1 MKKNE
6 VPSIDAVIMWVD
18 GNDPFHKSKME
29 TYLAPTHS
37 VNNKSLRTRY
47 DQVNEIEFCVKSIL
61 KYATF
66 IRNIYIVTDN
76 QTPDFLKDQAK
87 AQQAFSNV
95 FIVDH
100 KVIFEGYTHYLPTF
114 NSRSIAT
121 MIHRIPGLSSS
132 FIIFNDDVFLI
143 KKVIPTDFFI
153 NDKPVIRGLWKS
165 FDENVFFKKVK
176 RVFLQRFNKIKLER
190 AGHYKAQQLIAK
202 KTGFHQY
209 FKSHHVPLPIRKMTI
224 ATYLKDH
231 QKDHLNNISHR
242 FRHVTQFLPE
252 SLSNHLEIKNNTAIL
267 SNDYKLSYIQNYKKP
282 FLWLK
287 YKLRS
292 AAKDEDKLFL
302 CLQSLDQCPPEK
314 LDFIKKWLQEKYN

>member
-1 MKKNE
+1 MINH
-6 VPSIDAVIMWVD
+6 S
-18 GNDPFHKSKME
+18 PFS
-29 TYLAPTHS
+29 T
-37 VNNKSLRTRY
+37 V
-47 DQVNEIEFCVKSIL
+47 
-61 KYATF
+61 
-66 IRNIYIVTDN
+66 
-76 QTPDFLKDQAK
+76 
-87 AQQAFSNV
+87 
-95 FIVDH
+95 
-100 KVIFEGYTHYLPTF
+100 
-114 NSRSIAT
+114 
-121 MIHRIPGLSSS
+121 
-132 FIIFNDDVFLI
+132 
-143 KKVIPTDFFI
+143 
-153 NDKPVIRGLWKS
+153 LWKS
-165 FDENVFFKKVK
+165 FEENLFLKKVI
-176 RVFLQRFNKIKLER
+176 RVLSQRSHKIKLER

-231 QKDHLNNISHR
+231 QEDHLNNIYHR
-242 FRHVTQFLPE
+242 CRHVTQFLPE
-252 SLSNHLEIKNNTAIL
+252 SLSTPIEIHNTTAIL

>member
-6 VPSIDAVIMWVD
+6 VPAIYAVIMWVD

-267 SNDYKLSYIQNYKKP
+267 SNDYKLSYIQKYKKT

-287 YKLRS
+287 YNLRS